1 MFQSSHSP
9 GTFTIKAAILGFR
22 LGKDSPQTNLNFAIP
37 ICFGRSTAMSL
48 VALEHQPW
56 HFLEEGPGH
65 WISFHP
71 QRGVQPK
78 VKAKDWHKPSSQD
91 CYVPRSTGTK
101 KVWPSLFSHLIPCD
115 YRHGS
120 GQRGLWL
127 FRHICS
133 QDVGSTTLRWCCP
146 FPAECFLWY
155 LCLSVCLVQ
164 TLSVLGLRL
173 FHSPCLSASVRWFLS
188 MCVCARVHV
197 YMYPPVSPSKC
208 VSFLLSFCLPL
219 FQSACSSC
227 LFLPLSCLCLPLRQS
242 VCARPSM
249 TITIVQSTRAALWL
263 SWAQHF
269 CLHGLL
275 HVWKKNYN
283 TFYDCIG
290 IEANIIQDV
299 LITVHS
305 LLLYL
310 AFLLIKKI

>member
-164 TLSVLGLRL
+164 WCLSWVSVYFTLPASLHLSDDFWVCVCVHACMCTCIRLSLPPSVCPSFSPSVSLFFSLRVLLVSFSLCPVSVSLFDSLSV
-173 FHSPCLSASVRWFLS
+173 H
-188 MCVCARVHV
+188 VH
-197 YMYPPVSPSKC
+197 
-208 VSFLLSFCLPL
+208 
-219 FQSACSSC
+219 
-227 LFLPLSCLCLPLRQS
+227 
-242 VCARPSM
+242 
-249 TITIVQSTRAALWL
+249 LWL
-263 SWAQHF
+263 SRLSSQPG
-269 CLHGLL
+269 LHYDFHGPS
-275 HVWKKNYN
+275 
-283 TFYDCIG
+283 TF
-290 IEANIIQDV
+290 
-299 LITVHS
+299 
-305 LLLYL
+305 
-310 AFLLIKKI
+310 AFMGSFMYEKKITTHFMIALA